1 MAQTTDSSD
10 RRPPKWVEQRIDCF
24 QRALLGQHSSW
35 RNAKITGHFT
45 APLRVQQPRVCFVW
59 RKFQSNSF
67 ANMLR
72 ILAMEL
78 LNEYMREIA
87 RKTAKLVGDV
97 EQRAFVAG

>member
-1 MAQTTDSSD
+1 M
-10 RRPPKWVEQRIDCF
+10 
-24 QRALLGQHSSW
+24 
-35 RNAKITGHFT
+35 
-45 APLRVQQPRVCFVW
+45 W

-72 ILAMEL
+72 ILAMYL